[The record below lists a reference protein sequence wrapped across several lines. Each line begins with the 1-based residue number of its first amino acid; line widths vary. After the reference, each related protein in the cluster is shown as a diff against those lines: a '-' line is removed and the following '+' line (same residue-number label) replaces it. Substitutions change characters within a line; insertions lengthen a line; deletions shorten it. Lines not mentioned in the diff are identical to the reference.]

1 MTESFVSLSFVKR
14 LETAVALCGKECA
27 EQAQLRTPSIAAA
40 VENIA
45 GGIAVFAGIDSPITQ
60 GVGVGLDGPVT
71 EAELDRLEEFYFSR
85 GAPVNLE
92 LCPFIDPSLVELL
105 GKRHYW
111 LAEFSNVLIRE
122 LHREETFAPP
132 AAGVTIRV
140 AEHSEAKSFT
150 RIMMEGFANGGP
162 VAQSLLDIGE
172 GFFYRTAGCSLFAVV
187 DGELAGGAGLD
198 VHDGIAVM
206 AGASTLPRFR
216 QRGAQR
222 ALLSERL
229 LRSAQ
234 RGCELAMTI
243 TNPGTASQRNSERAG
258 FRIVYTRTK
267 VVRACMVL

>member
-1 MTESFVSLSFVKR
+1 MQFIDLSFVKR

-27 EQAQLRTPSIAAA
+27 EQARVRTPGIAAA

-45 GGIAVFAGIDSPITQ
+45 GGIAVFAGVDSPITQ
-60 GVGVGLDGPVT
+60 AVGIGLDGAVT

-92 LCPFIDPSLVELL
+92 LSPFIDPSLAELL
-105 GKRHYW
+105 GKRPYR

-122 LHREETFAPP
+122 LHPEETFAAA
-132 AAGVTIRV
+132 AAGVTLRV
-140 AEHSEAKSFT
+140 AEHDEARNFT
-150 RIMMEGFANGGP
+150 RILTEGFADGAP
-162 VAQSLLDIGE
+162 VTQSLFDVVE
-172 GFFYRTAGCSLFAVV
+172 GFFYRTAGCNIFAMV

-198 VHDGIAVM
+198 IHDGIAVM

-216 QRGAQR
+216 RRGAQN

-229 LRSAQ
+229 ARSAQ
-234 RGCELAMTI
+234 SGCDLAITI
-243 TNPGTASQRNSERAG
+243 TNPGTVSQRNSERAG

-267 VVRACMVL
+267 LVRECPAVPL